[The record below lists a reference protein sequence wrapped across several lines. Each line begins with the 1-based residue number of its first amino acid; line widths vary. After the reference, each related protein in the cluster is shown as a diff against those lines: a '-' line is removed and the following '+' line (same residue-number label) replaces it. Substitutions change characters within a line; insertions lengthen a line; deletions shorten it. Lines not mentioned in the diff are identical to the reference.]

1 MLKKDNSKM
10 IISNNL
16 LLMPILM
23 KFLIHVTIFMNL
35 VEKIMDVH
43 S

>member
-23 KFLIHVTIFMNL
+23 KFLIHVTIFMKL